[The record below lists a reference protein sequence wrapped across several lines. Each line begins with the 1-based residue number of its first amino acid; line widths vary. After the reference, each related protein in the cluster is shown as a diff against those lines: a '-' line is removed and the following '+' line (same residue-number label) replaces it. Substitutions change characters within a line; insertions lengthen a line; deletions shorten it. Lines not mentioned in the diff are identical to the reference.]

1 LPRFSHVAIVG
12 PTGSGKSAQAMAIAR
27 TNDQFEIV
35 SVDAMCVYR
44 GMDVGTAK
52 PILADRA
59 EVPHHLVDIV
69 DASDDYTVSRF
80 QSDCTNAV
88 RDIEQRGKRA
98 LLVGGTGL
106 YVRAAVDGL
115 SVPPQFPDVKATLEA
130 DTDTV
135 ALHARLVA
143 LDPDAAGKM
152 EPTNR
157 RRVIRA
163 LEVCIGSGRPFSS
176 YGPGL
181 DTYRPT
187 AFRLIGLWPS
197 RAGIA
202 AAIKRRFTRMLEDG
216 FVTEVERL
224 AQSPVSRTARQ
235 ALGYRQLF
243 EHVEAGRS
251 LDECVDEA
259 VTATVRFARRQRAWF
274 RRDPRIAWL
283 DPEVDLA
290 TVASRQNW

>member
-1 LPRFSHVAIVG
+1 
-12 PTGSGKSAQAMAIAR
+12 MAIAR
-27 TNDQFEIV
+27 TNPDFEIV

-52 PILADRA
+52 PTTRERD
-59 EVPHHLVDIV
+59 EVAHHLVDIV
-69 DASDDYTVSRF
+69 EPCDDYTVSRF
-80 QSDCTNAV
+80 QTDCAQAV
-88 RDIEQRGKRA
+88 RAIEQRGKRA

-106 YVRAAVDGL
+106 YVRAALDGL
-115 SVPPQFPDVKATLEA
+115 SVPPQFPDVRAALEA
-130 DTDTV
+130 DADTA

-143 LDPDAAGKM
+143 LDPNAAAKM

-157 RRVIRA
+157 RRVVRA

-187 AFRLIGLWPS
+187 TFRLIGLWPS
-197 RAGIA
+197 RTGMAE
-202 AAIKRRFTRMLEDG
+202 AITRRFARMLDDG
-216 FVTEVERL
+216 FVAEVERL

-243 EHVEAGRS
+243 EHVEGGRP
-251 LDECVDEA
+251 LDECVAEA
-259 VTATVRFARRQRAWF
+259 VSATVRFARRQRAWF
-274 RRDPRIAWL
+274 RRDPRIAWVE
-283 DPEVDLA
+283 PQVDLA
-290 TVASRQNW
+290 RAVCRQNW